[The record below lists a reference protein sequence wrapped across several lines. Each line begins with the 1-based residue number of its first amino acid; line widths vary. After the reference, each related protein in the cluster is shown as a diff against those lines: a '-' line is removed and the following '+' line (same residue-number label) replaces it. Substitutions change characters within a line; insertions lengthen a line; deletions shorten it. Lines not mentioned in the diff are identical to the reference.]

1 MGDLGAGSGEK
12 EGVGGEEEIGGKS
25 QELEVGGGENG
36 LGRKSQGSRGK
47 RKEERPIRP
56 PKTF

>member
-1 MGDLGAGSGEK
+1 MGDLGAGRGEK
-12 EGVGGEEEIGGKS
+12 EGVGREEEIGGKS
-25 QELEVGGGENG
+25 QELEVGGENG

>member
-1 MGDLGAGSGEK
+1 MGDLGAGRGEK

>member
-1 MGDLGAGSGEK
+1 MADLGAGRGEK

-25 QELEVGGGENG
+25 QELEVGGENG